1 VARLKG
7 HGEFR
12 VERDRDGLEPLV
24 YTDIN
29 QMNEDYTNDIVC
41 RSRVF
46 FYSSPVSLLTIY
58 QLTPQLLKP
67 AVAKALIELTAPIQ
81 VAYQASREWQEISSR
96 AYPPPPKK
104 EKKVK
109 NKGTRYPGAKE
120 EGAPKQGDTQTVVV
134 GL

>member
-29 QMNEDYTNDIVC
+29 QMNEDYTNDI
-41 RSRVF
+41 
-46 FYSSPVSLLTIY
+46 
-58 QLTPQLLKP
+58 LTPQLLKP

-81 VAYQASREWQEISSR
+81 VAYQASREWQEISSK